1 MADGGFL
8 PDFEPEEDEQELPRP
23 QDKEKPKSYVEKRNF
38 QKYFFCTMLRQQYSG
53 VHISGFRDFLLKPEL
68 NRAIQDCGFEH
79 PSEGALLKLELFNF
93 FPLGSATSVHSSSHP
108 WTGPYLSGQI
118 RHGQNRFGF
127 RDGTF

>member
-79 PSEGALLKLELFNF
+79 PSEGALLKLELFQLSFGQCNI
-93 FPLGSATSVHSSSHP
+93 SAFLKPSLDRTLFVRPNQAWAKQVWFS
-108 WTGPYLSGQI
+108 
-118 RHGQNRFGF
+118 
-127 RDGTF
+127 